1 MIYKIQTSTPLQIVK
16 AQLEK
21 NANTMGF
28 GILGSHDFK
37 KILKNKGFELE
48 TEVTV
53 YEICN
58 PPAAHMA
65 LSAITDISVYL
76 PCRISIYEE
85 NGTTVL
91 ATIGME
97 DIMNSV
103 DVDDTFKEHMSEIF
117 NNIRALMNSF

>member
-1 MIYKIQTSTPLQIVK
+1 MIYKIQTNTPLQVVK

-21 NANTMGF
+21 NAKVMGF
-28 GILGSHDFK
+28 GVLGSHDFK

-117 NNIRALMNSF
+117 NNLRALMNSF

>member
-1 MIYKIQTSTPLQIVK
+1 MIYKIQTNTPLQVVK
-16 AQLEK
+16 AQLEE
-21 NANTMGF
+21 NAKVMGF
-28 GILGSHDFK
+28 GVLGSHDFK

-103 DVDDTFKEHMSEIF
+103 DVDDTFKEHMSKIF
-117 NNIRALMNSF
+117 NNLRALMNSF

>member
-1 MIYKIQTSTPLQIVK
+1 MIYKIQTNTPLQVVK

-21 NANTMGF
+21 NAKVMGF
-28 GILGSHDFK
+28 GVLGSHDFK

-65 LSAITDISVYL
+65 LNAITDISVYL

-117 NNIRALMNSF
+117 NNLRALMNSF